1 MARQSVNGEA
11 DMTDKEHVETL
22 RKARE
27 QMVKTRREWVRTLAQ
42 SFDRHKTP
50 DAIAG
55 LIEAQQA
62 IEAIDKAIKDETSPS
77 AHIV

>member
-1 MARQSVNGEA
+1 MSE
-11 DMTDKEHVETL
+11 DHVEAL

-27 QMVKTRREWVRTLAQ
+27 QMVKNRRDWARTLAQ
-42 SFDRHKTP
+42 PFDRHKTP
-50 DAIAG
+50 NAIAG
-55 LIEAQQA
+55 LIEAQHV